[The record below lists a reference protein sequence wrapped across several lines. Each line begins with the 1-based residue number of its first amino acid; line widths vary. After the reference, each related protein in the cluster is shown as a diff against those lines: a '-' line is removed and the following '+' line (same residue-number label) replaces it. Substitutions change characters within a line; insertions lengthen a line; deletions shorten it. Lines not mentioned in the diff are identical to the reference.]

1 MVAWSDTNMNA
12 DRIAVMSVISKFIVL
27 RLFAKKKQNNEF
39 WYGLKKVPNK
49 KNSPFII
56 SSLLSSRVKGTPSV
70 SHFSRSNEKKISA

>member
-49 KNSPFII
+49 NKLTFYNQFSPFF
-56 SSLLSSRVKGTPSV
+56 SSERNSKRVP
-70 SHFSRSNEKKISA
+70 FSRSNEKKLVP